1 MTTCLSEPTRFGQ
14 EVRRLRQTRGLSL
27 DQLAAM
33 ANISRLTLLHL
44 EQGRASTRLFTLE
57 QVADAL
63 DCRLILEPL
72 PTPADLGLDA
82 VAA

>member
-1 MTTCLSEPTRFGQ
+1 MTSPSIEVTAFGQ
-14 EVRRLRQTRGLSL
+14 EVRRLRQKRGLSL
-27 DQLAAM
+27 DQLAGIAGV
-33 ANISRLTLLHL
+33 SRLTVMHL

-72 PTPADLGLDA
+72 PLPEDLELDA
-82 VAA
+82 